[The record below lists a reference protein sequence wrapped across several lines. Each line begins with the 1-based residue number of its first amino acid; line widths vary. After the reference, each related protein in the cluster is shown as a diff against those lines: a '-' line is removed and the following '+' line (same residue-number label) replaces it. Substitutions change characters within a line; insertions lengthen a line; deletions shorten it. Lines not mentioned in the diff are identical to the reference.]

1 MAGKILVVG
10 SLHLDVIVHSSRL
23 PKPDETLLG
32 DKVSYRFGGKG
43 GNQALAAAKIDVQVF
58 MAGRIGTDNFG
69 KQIYD
74 TLSNQ
79 NINLDGLK
87 IVDEATGMSVALIG
101 SDGIYSAVVVSGV
114 NQTIELSEI
123 AVPDDLTVLVLQ
135 NEINT
140 DANFEIIKKVPKS
153 TFVILNAAPA
163 LTPNKDFFER
173 IDLLI
178 VNKLEAKML
187 LNEEPSIFN
196 NLDALRKLQNLDP
209 KEVIIT
215 LGAEGYTGISK
226 NGEVFSEPGIKVD
239 VLSTHGAGDSFVG
252 TLAAFICK
260 GEPINIAAQYAQASS
275 ALHVKTPI
283 DQREKILQ
291 ADIENMFSL
300 NQ

>member
-1 MAGKILVVG
+1 MADKILVVG

-32 DKVSYRFGGKG
+32 DNVSYRFGGKG
-43 GNQALAAAKIDVQVF
+43 GNQAVAAAKIDVQVF

-87 IVDEATGMSVALIG
+87 MVDEATGMSVALIG
-101 SDGIYSAVVVSGV
+101 SDGIYCAVVVSGA
-114 NQTIELSEI
+114 NQTIDLSEI

-153 TFVILNAAPA
+153 TFIILNAAPA

-173 IDLLI
+173 IDLLV
-178 VNKLEAKML
+178 VNQLEAKML

-196 NLDALRKLQNLDP
+196 NLDALRKLQNLGP

-215 LGAEGYTGISK
+215 MGADGYTGISK
-226 NGEVFSEPGIKVD
+226 NGEIFSEPGIKVD

>member
-1 MAGKILVVG
+1 MSGKILVVG

-32 DKVSYRFGGKG
+32 DNVSYRFGGKG

-87 IVDEATGMSVALIG
+87 MVDEATGMSVALIG

-114 NQTIELSEI
+114 NQTIDLSEI

-163 LTPNKDFFER
+163 LTPNKSFFER

-178 VNKLEAKML
+178 VNQLEAKML

-196 NLDALRKLQNLDP
+196 NFDALRKLQNLGP

-215 LGAEGYTGISK
+215 LGADGYTGISK
-226 NGEVFSEPGIKVD
+226 NGEIFSEPGIKVD

>member
-87 IVDEATGMSVALIG
+87 MVDEATGMSVALIG

-114 NQTIELSEI
+114 NQTIDLSEI
-123 AVPDDLTVLVLQ
+123 TVPDDLTVLVLQ

-178 VNKLEAKML
+178 VNQLEAKML

-196 NLDALRKLQNLDP
+196 NLDALRKLQNLGP

-226 NGEVFSEPGIKVD
+226 NGEIFSEPGIKVD

>member
-43 GNQALAAAKIDVQVF
+43 GNQAVAAAKIDVQVF

-87 IVDEATGMSVALIG
+87 MVDEATGMSVALIG

-178 VNKLEAKML
+178 VNQLEAKML
-187 LNEEPSIFN
+187 LNEEPSVFN
-196 NLDALRKLQNLDP
+196 ILDALRKLQNLGP

-226 NGEVFSEPGIKVD
+226 NGEIFSEPGIKVD

>member
-32 DKVSYRFGGKG
+32 DNVSYRFGGKG
-43 GNQALAAAKIDVQVF
+43 GNQAVAAAKIDVQVF

-87 IVDEATGMSVALIG
+87 MVDEATGMSVALIG
-101 SDGIYSAVVVSGV
+101 SDGIYCAVVVSGA
-114 NQTIELSEI
+114 NQTIDLSEI

-173 IDLLI
+173 IDLLV
-178 VNKLEAKML
+178 VNQLEAKML

-196 NLDALRKLQNLDP
+196 NLDALRKLQNLGP

-215 LGAEGYTGISK
+215 LGADGYTGISK
-226 NGEVFSEPGIKVD
+226 NGEIFSEPGIKVD

>member
-178 VNKLEAKML
+178 VNQLEAKML
-187 LNEEPSIFN
+187 LNEETSIFN
-196 NLDALRKLQNLDP
+196 NLDTLRKLQKLGP

-215 LGAEGYTGISK
+215 LGADGYTGISK
-226 NGEVFSEPGIKVD
+226 NGEIFSEPGIKVD

-291 ADIENMFSL
+291 ADIENMFCL

>member
-1 MAGKILVVG
+1 MAGKILVLG
-10 SLHLDVIVHSSRL
+10 SLHLDIIVNSSRL

-87 IVDEATGMSVALIG
+87 MVDEATGMSVALIG
-101 SDGIYSAVVVSGV
+101 YDGIYSAVVVSGV
-114 NQTIELSEI
+114 NQTIDLSDI
-123 AVPDDLTVLVLQ
+123 VVPDDLSVLVLQ

-140 DANFEIIKKVPKS
+140 DANFDIVKKVPES
-153 TFVILNAAPA
+153 TFVIFNAAPA
-163 LTPNKDFFER
+163 LPPNKDFFER

-178 VNKLEAKML
+178 VNQLEAKML
-187 LNEEPSIFN
+187 INEEPSIIN
-196 NLDALRKLQNLDP
+196 NFDALQKLQNLGP

-215 LGAEGYTGISK
+215 LGADGYTGISK
-226 NGEVFSEPGIKVD
+226 NEEIFSEPGIKVD

-260 GEPINIAAQYAQASS
+260 GEPISVAAQYAQASS

>member
-43 GNQALAAAKIDVQVF
+43 GNQAVAAAKIDVQVF

-87 IVDEATGMSVALIG
+87 MVDEATGMSVALIG
-101 SDGIYSAVVVSGV
+101 SDGIYSAVVVSGA
-114 NQTIELSEI
+114 NQTIDLSEI
-123 AVPDDLTVLVLQ
+123 TVPDDLTVLVLQ

-173 IDLLI
+173 IDLLV
-178 VNKLEAKML
+178 VNQLEAKML

-196 NLDALRKLQNLDP
+196 NLDALRKLQNLGP

-215 LGAEGYTGISK
+215 LGADGYTGISK
-226 NGEVFSEPGIKVD
+226 NGEIFSEPGIKVD

>member
-43 GNQALAAAKIDVQVF
+43 GNQAVAAAKIDVQVF

-74 TLSNQ
+74 TLSTQ

-87 IVDEATGMSVALIG
+87 MVDEATGMSVALIG
-101 SDGIYSAVVVSGV
+101 SDGIYSAVVVSGA
-114 NQTIELSEI
+114 NQTIDLSEI

-153 TFVILNAAPA
+153 TFIILNAAPA

-173 IDLLI
+173 IDLLV
-178 VNKLEAKML
+178 VNQLEAKML

-196 NLDALRKLQNLDP
+196 NLDALRKLQNLGP

-215 LGAEGYTGISK
+215 MGADGYTGISK
-226 NGEVFSEPGIKVD
+226 NGEIFSEPGIKVD

-260 GEPINIAAQYAQASS
+260 GEPINIASQYAQASS

>member
-87 IVDEATGMSVALIG
+87 MVDEATGMSVALIG

-178 VNKLEAKML
+178 VNQLEAKML
-187 LNEEPSIFN
+187 LNEKPSIFN
-196 NLDALRKLQNLDP
+196 NLDALRKLQNLGP

-226 NGEVFSEPGIKVD
+226 NGEIFSEPGIKVD

>member
-87 IVDEATGMSVALIG
+87 MVDEATGMSVALIG

-114 NQTIELSEI
+114 NQTIDLSEI

-153 TFVILNAAPA
+153 TFIILNAAPA

-178 VNKLEAKML
+178 VNQLEAKML

-196 NLDALRKLQNLDP
+196 NLDALRKLQNLGP

-226 NGEVFSEPGIKVD
+226 NGEIFSEPGIKVD

>member
-87 IVDEATGMSVALIG
+87 MVDEATGMSVALIG

-114 NQTIELSEI
+114 NQTIDLSEI

-163 LTPNKDFFER
+163 LPPNKDFFER

-178 VNKLEAKML
+178 VNQLEAKML

-196 NLDALRKLQNLDP
+196 NLDALRKLQNLGP

-215 LGAEGYTGISK
+215 LGADGYTGISK
-226 NGEVFSEPGIKVD
+226 NGEIFSEPGIKVD

-260 GEPINIAAQYAQASS
+260 GEPISVAAQYAQASS

>member
-87 IVDEATGMSVALIG
+87 MVDEATGMSVALIG

-114 NQTIELSEI
+114 NQTIDLSEI

-153 TFVILNAAPA
+153 TFIILNAAPA

-173 IDLLI
+173 IDLLV
-178 VNKLEAKML
+178 VNQLEAKML

-196 NLDALRKLQNLDP
+196 NLDALRKLQNLGP

-215 LGAEGYTGISK
+215 MGADGYTGISK
-226 NGEVFSEPGIKVD
+226 NGEIFSEPGIKVD

>member
-1 MAGKILVVG
+1 MSGKILVVG

-87 IVDEATGMSVALIG
+87 MVDEATGMSVALIG

-178 VNKLEAKML
+178 VNQLEAKML

-196 NLDALRKLQNLDP
+196 NLDALRKLQNLGP

-215 LGAEGYTGISK
+215 LGADGYTGISK
-226 NGEVFSEPGIKVD
+226 NGEIFSEPGIKVD

>member
-32 DKVSYRFGGKG
+32 DNVSYRFGGKG
-43 GNQALAAAKIDVQVF
+43 GNQAVAAAKIDVQVF

-87 IVDEATGMSVALIG
+87 MVDEATGMSVALIG
-101 SDGIYSAVVVSGV
+101 SDGIYCAVVVSGA
-114 NQTIELSEI
+114 NQTIDLSEI

-153 TFVILNAAPA
+153 TFIILNAAPA

-173 IDLLI
+173 IDLLV
-178 VNKLEAKML
+178 VNQLEAKML

-196 NLDALRKLQNLDP
+196 NLDALRKLQNLGP

-215 LGAEGYTGISK
+215 MGADGYTGISK
-226 NGEVFSEPGIKVD
+226 NGEIFSEPGIKVD

-291 ADIENMFSL
+291 ADIENMFSS

>member
-114 NQTIELSEI
+114 NQTIDLSEI

-153 TFVILNAAPA
+153 TFIILNAAPA

-178 VNKLEAKML
+178 VNQLEAKML

-196 NLDALRKLQNLDP
+196 ILDALRKLQNLGP

-226 NGEVFSEPGIKVD
+226 NGEIFSEPGIKVD

>member
-23 PKPDETLLG
+23 PKPDETLPG

-87 IVDEATGMSVALIG
+87 MVDEATGMSVALIG
-101 SDGIYSAVVVSGV
+101 YDGIYSAVVVSGV
-114 NQTIELSEI
+114 NQTIDLSDI
-123 AVPDDLTVLVLQ
+123 VVPDDLSVLVLQ

-140 DANFEIIKKVPKS
+140 DANFDIVKKVPES
-153 TFVILNAAPA
+153 TFVIFNAAPA
-163 LTPNKDFFER
+163 LPPNKDFFER

-178 VNKLEAKML
+178 VNQLEAKML
-187 LNEEPSIFN
+187 INEEPSIFN
-196 NLDALRKLQNLDP
+196 NFDALQKLQNLGP

-215 LGAEGYTGISK
+215 LGADGYTGISK
-226 NGEVFSEPGIKVD
+226 NEEIFSEPGIKVD

-260 GEPINIAAQYAQASS
+260 GEPISVAAQYAQASS

>member
-1 MAGKILVVG
+1 MAGKILVLG
-10 SLHLDVIVHSSRL
+10 SLHLDIIVNSSRL

-178 VNKLEAKML
+178 VNQLEAKML

-196 NLDALRKLQNLDP
+196 NLDALRKLQNLGP

-226 NGEVFSEPGIKVD
+226 NGEIFSEPGIKVD

>member
-173 IDLLI
+173 IDILI
-178 VNKLEAKML
+178 VNQLEAKML

-196 NLDALRKLQNLDP
+196 ILDALRKLQNLGP

-215 LGAEGYTGISK
+215 LGADGYTGISK
-226 NGEVFSEPGIKVD
+226 NGEIFSEPGIKVD

-291 ADIENMFSL
+291 ADIENMFCL

>member
-178 VNKLEAKML
+178 VNQLEAKML

-196 NLDALRKLQNLDP
+196 ILDALRKLQNLGP

-226 NGEVFSEPGIKVD
+226 NGEIFSEPGIKVD
-239 VLSTHGAGDSFVG
+239 VLSTQGAGDSFVG

-291 ADIENMFSL
+291 ADIENMFCL

>member
-178 VNKLEAKML
+178 VNQLEAKML

-196 NLDALRKLQNLDP
+196 ILDALRKLQNLGP

-226 NGEVFSEPGIKVD
+226 NGEIFSEPGIKVD

-291 ADIENMFSL
+291 ADIENMFCL

>member
-1 MAGKILVVG
+1 MSGKILVVG
-10 SLHLDVIVHSSRL
+10 SLHLDVIVQSSRL

-32 DKVSYRFGGKG
+32 DNVSYRFGGKG

-87 IVDEATGMSVALIG
+87 MVDEATGMSVALIG

-114 NQTIELSEI
+114 NQTIDLSEI
-123 AVPDDLTVLVLQ
+123 AVPDDLNVLVLQ

-163 LTPNKDFFER
+163 LTPNKGFFER

-178 VNKLEAKML
+178 VNQLEAKML

-196 NLDALRKLQNLDP
+196 KLDALRKLQNLGP

-215 LGAEGYTGISK
+215 LGADGYTGISK
-226 NGEVFSEPGIKVD
+226 NGEIFSEPGIKVD

-260 GEPINIAAQYAQASS
+260 GEPISVAAQYAQASS

>member
-1 MAGKILVVG
+1 MSGKILVVG

-32 DKVSYRFGGKG
+32 DNVSYRFGGKG

-87 IVDEATGMSVALIG
+87 MVDEATGMSVALIG

-114 NQTIELSEI
+114 NQTIDLSEI

-163 LTPNKDFFER
+163 LTPNKSFFER

-178 VNKLEAKML
+178 VNQLEAQML

-196 NLDALRKLQNLDP
+196 NLDALRKLQNLGP

-215 LGAEGYTGISK
+215 LGADGYTGISK
-226 NGEVFSEPGIKVD
+226 NGEIFSEPGIKVD

-291 ADIENMFSL
+291 SDIENMFSL

>member
-178 VNKLEAKML
+178 VNQLEAKML
-187 LNEEPSIFN
+187 LNEEPRVFN
-196 NLDALRKLQNLDP
+196 NLDALRKLQNLGP

-226 NGEVFSEPGIKVD
+226 NGEIFSEPGIKVD

>member
-153 TFVILNAAPA
+153 TFIILNAAPA

-178 VNKLEAKML
+178 VNQLEAKML
-187 LNEEPSIFN
+187 LNEEASIFN
-196 NLDALRKLQNLDP
+196 NLDALRKLQNLGP
-209 KEVIIT
+209 KGVIIT
-215 LGAEGYTGISK
+215 LGADGYTGISK
-226 NGEVFSEPGIKVD
+226 NGEIFSEPGIKVD

-291 ADIENMFSL
+291 ADIENMFCL

>member
-43 GNQALAAAKIDVQVF
+43 GNQAVAAAKIDVQVF

-69 KQIYD
+69 KQIYN

-87 IVDEATGMSVALIG
+87 MVDEATGMSVALIG

-114 NQTIELSEI
+114 NQTIDLSEI

-153 TFVILNAAPA
+153 TFIILNAAPA

-173 IDLLI
+173 IDLLV
-178 VNKLEAKML
+178 VNQLEAKML
-187 LNEEPSIFN
+187 LNEEPIIFN
-196 NLDALRKLQNLDP
+196 NLDALRKLQNLGP

-215 LGAEGYTGISK
+215 MGADGYTGISK
-226 NGEVFSEPGIKVD
+226 NGEIFSEPGIKVD

>member
-87 IVDEATGMSVALIG
+87 MVDEATGMSVALIG

-114 NQTIELSEI
+114 NQTIQLSEI

-178 VNKLEAKML
+178 VNQLEAKML

-196 NLDALRKLQNLDP
+196 NLDALRKLQNLGP

-215 LGAEGYTGISK
+215 LGADGYTGISK
-226 NGEVFSEPGIKVD
+226 NGEIFSEPGIKVD

>member
-123 AVPDDLTVLVLQ
+123 AVPHDLTVLVLQ

-163 LTPNKDFFER
+163 LPPNKDFFER

-178 VNKLEAKML
+178 VNQLEAKML

-196 NLDALRKLQNLDP
+196 ILDALRKLQNLGP

-226 NGEVFSEPGIKVD
+226 NGEIFSEPGIKVD

-291 ADIENMFSL
+291 ADIENMFCL

>member
-178 VNKLEAKML
+178 VNQLEAKML

-196 NLDALRKLQNLDP
+196 NLDALRKLQNLGP

-226 NGEVFSEPGIKVD
+226 NGEIFSEPGIKVD

-260 GEPINIAAQYAQASS
+260 GEPINVAAQYAQASS

>member
-1 MAGKILVVG
+1 MDGKILVVG

-43 GNQALAAAKIDVQVF
+43 GNQAVAAAKIDVQVF

-87 IVDEATGMSVALIG
+87 MVDEATGMSVALIG

-114 NQTIELSEI
+114 NQTIDLSEI
-123 AVPDDLTVLVLQ
+123 AVPDDLTVLLLQ

-153 TFVILNAAPA
+153 TFIILNAAPA

-173 IDLLI
+173 IDLLV
-178 VNKLEAKML
+178 VNQLEAKML

-196 NLDALRKLQNLDP
+196 NLDALRKLQNLGP

-215 LGAEGYTGISK
+215 MGADGYTGISK
-226 NGEVFSEPGIKVD
+226 NGEIFSEPGIKVD

>member
-153 TFVILNAAPA
+153 TFIILNAAPA

-178 VNKLEAKML
+178 VNQLEAKML

-196 NLDALRKLQNLDP
+196 NLDALRKLQNLGP

-226 NGEVFSEPGIKVD
+226 NGEIFSEPGIKVD

-252 TLAAFICK
+252 TVAAFICK

-291 ADIENMFSL
+291 ADIENMFFL

>member
-1 MAGKILVVG
+1 MAGKILVLG
-10 SLHLDVIVHSSRL
+10 SLHLDIIVNSSRL

-163 LTPNKDFFER
+163 LPPNKDFFER

-178 VNKLEAKML
+178 VNQLEAKML

-196 NLDALRKLQNLDP
+196 NLDALRKLQNLGP

-226 NGEVFSEPGIKVD
+226 NGEIFSEPGIKVD

-291 ADIENMFSL
+291 ADIENMFCL

>member
-43 GNQALAAAKIDVQVF
+43 GNQAVAAAKIDVQVF

-87 IVDEATGMSVALIG
+87 MVDEATGMSVALIG
-101 SDGIYSAVVVSGV
+101 SDGIYSAVVVSGA
-114 NQTIELSEI
+114 NQTIDLSEI

-153 TFVILNAAPA
+153 TFIILNAAPA

-173 IDLLI
+173 IDLLV
-178 VNKLEAKML
+178 VNQLEAKML

-196 NLDALRKLQNLDP
+196 NLDALRKLQNLGP
-209 KEVIIT
+209 KAVIIT
-215 LGAEGYTGISK
+215 MGADGYMGISK
-226 NGEVFSEPGIKVD
+226 NGEIFSEPGIKVD

-260 GEPINIAAQYAQASS
+260 GEPINIASQYAQASS

>member
-1 MAGKILVVG
+1 MSGKILVVG

-32 DKVSYRFGGKG
+32 DNVSYRFGGKG

-87 IVDEATGMSVALIG
+87 MVDEATGMSVALIG

-114 NQTIELSEI
+114 NQTIDLSEI

-163 LTPNKDFFER
+163 LTPNKSFFER

-178 VNKLEAKML
+178 VNQLEAKML

-196 NLDALRKLQNLDP
+196 NLDALRKLQNLGP

-215 LGAEGYTGISK
+215 LGADGYTGISK
-226 NGEVFSEPGIKVD
+226 NGEIFSEPGIKVD

>member
-87 IVDEATGMSVALIG
+87 MVDEATGMSVALIG

-153 TFVILNAAPA
+153 TFIILNAAPA

-173 IDLLI
+173 IDLLV
-178 VNKLEAKML
+178 VNQLEAKML
-187 LNEEPSIFN
+187 INEEPSIFN
-196 NLDALRKLQNLDP
+196 NFDALQKLQNLGP

-215 LGAEGYTGISK
+215 LGADGYTGISK
-226 NGEVFSEPGIKVD
+226 NGEIFSEPGIKVD